1 MNRHPSDGSS
11 ASELSGKSDAT
22 GGHDDDKVSIMDNAL
37 WSRFSDDLDLDD
49 FARLWLA
56 LTVRMLGPCEGGAV
70 VLEMP
75 NGLVPVA
82 LWPQGVSP
90 GHAMMAAVETSLHEE
105 RGVVQSGRC
114 FSQPLMVD
122 GEPLGSICLEFQS
135 PPDDAAEML
144 HKMRWA
150 SGWLIAALRR
160 DLSLAEHRDRAKVSL
175 VLDTIGAVL
184 EANSSRSAMLAA
196 CNLLAR
202 ELDCAHVGIGRA
214 SPRRRMK
221 VTALSDVS
229 DQPRETTHAQA
240 IALAMSEAFY
250 QEGSVLYPP
259 RDSHD
264 FMVAQHHASLL
275 RESGAGELLSVALF
289 SSSGGPAIGALHL
302 AKRANE
308 TFSEEELMVA
318 EGVGAAL
325 GALIDEREQGERGVL
340 RVFLQDSRQALGR
353 LLGPGYLGRK
363 LAVLVL
369 AGMVA
374 FFWFAKADFRVV
386 AQSEIQG
393 EIVRTM
399 VAPFDGHIAE
409 QFARAGDVVK
419 QDMPL
424 LGLDERDLQIELTRW
439 LTDVGR
445 YQGEYDQALA
455 GRVAATARIASA
467 NIEQARAKADLTQRQ
482 LDRAVLRA
490 PFDAVVIE
498 GDHSQSLGAAVRL
511 GQQLFRLAP
520 LDSYRVALEVEE
532 RDLDQVRIGQTG
544 TLVLAP
550 LPDRQ
555 FAFKLTQITPRM
567 NAEGGRNYAIVEAQL
582 TENSA
587 DLRPGMRGIGKVQIE
602 ERLLIDVWTRPI
614 IDWARLALW
623 RWTG

>member
-1 MNRHPSDGSS
+1 MSRPPPDRSG
-11 ASELSGKSDAT
+11 ASETPKAQ
-22 GGHDDDKVSIMDNAL
+22 DDTVSILDKAL

-49 FARLWLA
+49 FARVWLA
-56 LTVRMLGPCEGGAV
+56 LAVRTLGPCAAGAV
-70 VLEMP
+70 VVMMP
-75 NGLVPVA
+75 QGLVPIA
-82 LWPQGVSP
+82 LWPQGGSP
-90 GHAMMAAVETSLHEE
+90 GHTIMNTVEAALKEE
-105 RGVVQSGRC
+105 RGVVRSGTC
-114 FSQPLMVD
+114 LALPLIVD
-122 GEPLGSICLEFQS
+122 QEVLGAICLEFQTK
-135 PPDDAAEML
+135 PDDPTAVL
-144 HKMRWA
+144 HAMRWA

-160 DLSLAEHRDRAKVSL
+160 DLAFSEDRDRAKASL
-175 VLDTIGAVL
+175 VLDAIGAVL

-202 ELDCAHVGIGRA
+202 ELDCAYVAIGRA
-214 SPRRRMK
+214 TQRRRMK

-229 DQPRETTHAQA
+229 ERPRETTHAQA

-250 QEGSVLYPP
+250 QEGSVLYPL
-259 RDSHD
+259 RDSQD
-264 FMVAQHHASLL
+264 FMVAQHHAALL
-275 RESGAGELLSVALF
+275 REAGMGELLSVALF
-289 SSSGGPAIGALHL
+289 SGANGKAIGALQL
-302 AKRANE
+302 AKPAGE
-308 TFSEEELMVA
+308 SFSEQDLMVA

-340 RVFLQDSRQALGR
+340 RVLWQSSRQALGR
-353 LLGPGYLGRK
+353 LLGAGYLGRK
-363 LAVLVL
+363 LAVLTL
-369 AGMVA
+369 AGLIA
-374 FFWFAKADFRVV
+374 FFWYAKADFRVV

-393 EIVRTM
+393 EIVRMM

-409 QFARAGDVVK
+409 QFVRAGDIV
-419 QDMPL
+419 QEGEPL
-424 LGLDERDLQIELTRW
+424 LGLDQRDLQIELTRW

-445 YQGEYDQALA
+445 YEGEYDQALA
-455 GRVAATARIASA
+455 ERSAATARIASA
-467 NIEQARAKADLTQRQ
+467 NIEQARAKAELTQRQ

-544 TLVLAP
+544 SLVLAP
-550 LPDRQ
+550 LPDQ
-555 FAFKLTQITPRM
+555 KFEFKLTQITPRM
-567 NAEGGRNYAIVEAQL
+567 NAEGGRNFAIVEAQL
-582 TENSA
+582 TETSG

-614 IDWARLALW
+614 IDWARLAIW